1 VEILVAKKRTS
12 REKEEMQKLLEH
24 PGHTGIQGAEGHSRE
39 TFASYYGRGEP
50 IWTATC
56 ESRPVLVAVDDDRDD
71 LEEIARELIKRYGED
86 YRIVC
91 EVSAE
96 RGLERLRELEAA
108 GEEVALVLADQWMPG
123 ASGTEFLAR
132 THHLFP
138 TAKRALL
145 ISHGDS
151 TVREPL
157 LRATALGR
165 IDYYVNKPRR
175 SPDEH
180 FHRVIAE
187 FLDEWTRVHRPGFVA
202 VRIVGE
208 RWSARSHELRDL
220 WSRSGIPFEFHE
232 VDSREG
238 EELLDRVG
246 ETPARLPVVVL
257 FDRQVLVDPSN
268 AEIVDA
274 FAKNIPYGVNI
285 RPGQRTFDLV
295 VVGAGPAGL
304 AAAVYGASEGLDTL
318 VLDKDTFGGQAG
330 TSSLIRN
337 YLGFSRGI
345 SGQELA
351 AQAYMQAWLFG
362 ASFHFARHTTGLRR
376 STDGFVVSLSDG
388 TEVAGRAVIV
398 ATGASYRRLGV
409 PSLEALIGAGV
420 FYGAAVSEAHAVE
433 GQEVFVVGGAN
444 SAGQAA
450 THLSKYAARV
460 TLLVR
465 GRSLSTSM
473 SEYLI
478 QELEAAQN
486 IDVRFETTVVDGG
499 GEGRLEHLVLK
510 NLASGSTKT
519 VPAAT
524 LFALIGAEPH
534 TGWLPE
540 EIERDKRGYVLTGQE
555 LLRDGNPPQGWPL
568 GRPPL
573 LMETSMPGVF
583 AVGDVRRGSV
593 KRVASAVGAGAI
605 AIQSVHEYF
614 IKGKLGLDNAGD
626 REVSGSSKE
635 DGTESGRD
643 SASRSVRKGVRTNG

>member
-1 VEILVAKKRTS
+1 MHELIVHSGRAGVREAEGGS
-12 REKEEMQKLLEH
+12 REAL
-24 PGHTGIQGAEGHSRE
+24 
-39 TFASYYGRGEP
+39 ASCEP
-50 IWTATC
+50 K
-56 ESRPVLVAVDDDRDD
+56 PVLVAVDDDRDD
-71 LEEIARELIKRYGED
+71 LEKVTRELTKRYGED
-86 YRIVC
+86 YGIVC

-96 RGLERLRELEAA
+96 RGLERLRELKAA
-108 GEEVALVLADQWMPG
+108 GEDVALVLADQWLPG

-145 ISHGDS
+145 ISPGDS

-157 LRATALGR
+157 LRSTALGR

-175 SPDEH
+175 SPDEQ
-180 FHRVIAE
+180 FHRVVVE
-187 FLDEWTRVHRPGFVA
+187 FLDEWTRVHRPGFA
-202 VRIVGE
+202 TVRIVGE

-220 WSRSGIPFEFHE
+220 WSRSGIPFEFYE
-232 VDSREG
+232 ADSREG
-238 EELLDRVG
+238 RELLDRVG
-246 ETPARLPVVVL
+246 ETPAWLPVVVL

-285 RPGQRTFDLV
+285 GTGQRTFDLV

-318 VLDKDTFGGQAG
+318 VVDKDTFGGQAG

-351 AQAYMQAWLFG
+351 AQAYTQAWLFG

-376 STDGFVVSLSDG
+376 SGDGFVVTLSDG
-388 TEVAGRAVIV
+388 TEVSGRAVIV

-420 FYGAAVSEAHAVE
+420 FYGAAVSEAQAVQ
-433 GQEVFVVGGAN
+433 GQEVYVVGGAN

-478 QELEAAQN
+478 QEIEATQN
-486 IDVRFETTVVDGG
+486 IEVRFETKVVGGG
-499 GEGRLEHLVLK
+499 GEGRLEHLVLED
-510 NLASGSTKT
+510 SGSTEI
-519 VPAAT
+519 VPAAA
-524 LFALIGAEPH
+524 LFVLIGAEPH

-540 EIERDKRGYVLTGQE
+540 EVERDKRGYVLTSQDF
-555 LLRDGNPPQGWPL
+555 LRDGHLPQGWPP

-605 AIQSVHEYF
+605 VIQSVHEYF
-614 IKGKLGLDNAGD
+614 IKAKLGLDNAGG
-626 REVSGSSKE
+626 REVSPGRRGRRNGSRRGFMPRGVK
-635 DGTESGRD
+635 
-643 SASRSVRKGVRTNG
+643 KGVRNNG

>member
-1 VEILVAKKRTS
+1 
-12 REKEEMQKLLEH
+12 MQKLVEQ
-24 PGHTGIQGAEGHSRE
+24 PGRTGDRE
-39 TFASYYGRGEP
+39 TVDSRGISTGSASR
-50 IWTATC
+50 A
-56 ESRPVLVAVDDDRDD
+56 SRPALVVVDDDRDD
-71 LEEIARELIKRYGED
+71 LERVTGELIKRYGED
-86 YRIVC
+86 YRIVS

-108 GEEVALVLADQWMPG
+108 GEDVALVLADQWMPG

-132 THHLFP
+132 VHHVFP

-145 ISHGDS
+145 ISQGDS

-157 LRATALGR
+157 LQGTALGR
-165 IDYYVNKPRR
+165 IDYYVNKPQR
-175 SPDEH
+175 SPDEQ
-180 FHRVIAE
+180 FHRVVSE
-187 FLDEWTRVHRPGFVA
+187 FLDEWTRVHRPGIATVQ
-202 VRIVGE
+202 IVGE
-208 RWSARSHELRDL
+208 QWSARSHELRDL
-220 WSRSGIPFEFHE
+220 WSRSGVPFEFHA
-232 VDSREG
+232 VDSGEG
-238 EELLDRVG
+238 RALLARWGKSPD
-246 ETPARLPVVVL
+246 RLPVLVL

-351 AQAYMQAWLFG
+351 TQAYMQAWLFG
-362 ASFHFARHTTGLRR
+362 ASFHFGRHTTGLRR
-376 STDGFVVSLSDG
+376 SGEGFVVSLSDG
-388 TEVAGRAVIV
+388 TEVAGRAVII

-409 PSLEALIGAGV
+409 PELEALIGAGV
-420 FYGAAVSEAHAVE
+420 FYGSAVSEAQAVQ
-433 GQEVFVVGGAN
+433 GQEVYVVGGAN

-450 THLSKYAARV
+450 MHLSKYASRV

-478 QELEAAQN
+478 KEIEAEQN
-486 IDVRFETTVVDGG
+486 IDVRFDTRVVGGG
-499 GEGRLEHLVLK
+499 GEGRLEHLVLE
-510 NLASGSTKT
+510 NSASGLTET
-519 VPAAT
+519 VPASA

-534 TGWLPE
+534 TGWLPQV
-540 EIERDKRGYVLTGQE
+540 IERDRRGYVLTGQD
-555 LLRDGNPPQGWPL
+555 LLRDGQWPL

-583 AVGDVRRGSV
+583 AVGDVRLGSV

-614 IKGKLGLDNAGD
+614 IKARLGLDNASRATEKG
-626 REVSGSSKE
+626 REA
-635 DGTESGRD
+635 R
-643 SASRSVRKGVRTNG
+643 RTPERFKARPGARRREERGAYQWQV